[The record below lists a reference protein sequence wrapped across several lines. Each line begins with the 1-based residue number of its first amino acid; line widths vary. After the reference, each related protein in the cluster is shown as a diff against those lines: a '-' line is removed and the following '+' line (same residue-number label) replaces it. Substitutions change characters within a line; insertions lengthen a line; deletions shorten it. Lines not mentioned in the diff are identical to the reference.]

1 MNKGRILHAADDQF
15 EALYTSDVGYGG
27 SFGFNWALTRKKPE
41 GSSTQYQYKI
51 GENAS
56 LVASSEEFIKK
67 LQPKP
72 AGEWIDITYNGK
84 DIYLYLECQL
94 SVPQREPFS
103 NRPNKYSISSARLV
117 TTDSSLPSNFSGTFI
132 KKIDKNNY
140 NYYET
145 TLTRK
150 FLAIL
155 TFSNRPVIFCPSAS
169 LTLVSYGT
177 NGVTKPRL

>member
-15 EALYTSDVGYGG
+15 EALYTSNVGYG
-27 SFGFNWALTRKKPE
+27 SSSGFNSVLTRKKPG
-41 GSSTQYQYKI
+41 GSSIQYQYKI
-51 GENAS
+51 GQNAS
-56 LVASSEEFIKK
+56 LIASTEEYINK

-72 AGEWIDITYNGK
+72 AGEWIDVTYNGK

-94 SVPQREPFS
+94 SVPQRS
-103 NRPNKYSISSARLV
+103 SYDDRPEKYSISSARLI
-117 TTDSSLPSNFSGTFI
+117 TTDSSLPNNFSGTFI
-132 KKIDKNNY
+132 KKLDKLNF

-155 TFSNRPVIFCPSAS
+155 TFFNTPIIFSNSAS
-169 LTLVSYGT
+169 LTLVSYSV
-177 NGVTKPRL
+177 NGVIKPRL